1 MNCENILEWHSEL
14 DEDDDVGDGGGEDAG
29 DGGLL
34 NGEQTHA
41 GDRAQALDLLQRLEP
56 LLLNININIIV
67 SIWLICRKPLEH
79 WIQIVLPIRNQ
90 RQAKISL
97 SIGWEGTEQHKC

>member
-29 DGGLL
+29 DGDPL

-41 GDRAQALDLLQRLEP
+41 GDRA
-56 LLLNININIIV
+56 
-67 SIWLICRKPLEH
+67 
-79 WIQIVLPIRNQ
+79 
-90 RQAKISL
+90 
-97 SIGWEGTEQHKC
+97 